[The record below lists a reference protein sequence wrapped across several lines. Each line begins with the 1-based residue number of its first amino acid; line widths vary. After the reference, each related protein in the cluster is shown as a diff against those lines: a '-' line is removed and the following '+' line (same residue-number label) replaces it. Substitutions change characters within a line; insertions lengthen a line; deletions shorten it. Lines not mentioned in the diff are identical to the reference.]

1 MIPVNRA
8 YLPSNHFKGHYYD
21 MCNIVDSYLR
31 SSGSSNSVCKVTLQ
45 LPNIQHNVPKILLT
59 RFSNQFQNYE
69 SKYSVFLTHQSL
81 ELGLQVLQ
89 DIFVIVFSSKTIL
102 FRIYSLFVGFCEQ
115 DRYFTNWLIYYI
127 NDWPQKNQDLWL
139 NFSKERRS
147 KLVVIKS
154 VIK

>member
-45 LPNIQHNVPKILLT
+45 LPNIQHNGPKILLT

-69 SKYSVFLTHQSL
+69 SKYSFFLTHQSL

-89 DIFVIVFSSKTIL
+89 DIFVIVFSSKKIL

-115 DRYFTNWLIYYI
+115 DATYFLVRLLILSFCKILKY
-127 NDWPQKNQDLWL
+127 
-139 NFSKERRS
+139 
-147 KLVVIKS
+147 
-154 VIK
+154 